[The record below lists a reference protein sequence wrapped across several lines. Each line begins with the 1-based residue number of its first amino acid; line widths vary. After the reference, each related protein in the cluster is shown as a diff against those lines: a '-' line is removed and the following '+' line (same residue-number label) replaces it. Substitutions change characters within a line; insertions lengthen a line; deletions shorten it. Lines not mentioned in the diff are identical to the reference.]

1 MNPPCARCNKTV
13 YVTEKLSCLDKVR
26 ERSERVP
33 LSPFRETLRLGM
45 AQVVLPMQRMQSPFD
60 DEDVPGIQKGGL
72 LQNVR
77 DETRGG
83 GKTRWAW
90 HAGARNLIN
99 SL

>member
-1 MNPPCARCNKTV
+1 
-13 YVTEKLSCLDKVR
+13 
-26 ERSERVP
+26 
-33 LSPFRETLRLGM
+33 M

-83 GKTRWAW
+83 RAW
-90 HAGARNLIN
+90 HAGAGNLIN
-99 SL
+99 SF